1 MSVEATMWALRQKC
15 ATATEK
21 AVLLVVA
28 NYAGADGMCWPGQ
41 ATVAAQACCSIKT
54 VERCLARF
62 EELGWILRTRRYREG
77 GYRTSDLIEL
87 PQDAAPEPVKSL
99 SDRLSVR
106 PSEVPENDLTRHPD
120 QSYPT
125 SCPILPD
132 RVSEQEPLDEPLDE
146 QLGAAAAISRA
157 QASAENLGEDGWPLE
172 IAKAVDLLV
181 LMADTVRLDPRREPA
196 LRSTE
201 LLENWRGEGV
211 SFVDTVIPC
220 VMALSRQNGQPITA
234 WAHFEHWVEESHDCW
249 TAPL

>member
-1 MSVEATMWALRQKC
+1 MSVEATMWALRQRC

-62 EELGWILRTRRYREG
+62 EEFGWILRTRRYREG

-106 PSEVPENDLTRHPD
+106 PSAPPENDLTRHPD

-125 SCPILPD
+125 ACPILPD
-132 RVSEQEPLDEPLDE
+132 CVSEQEPLDE
-146 QLGAAAAISRA
+146 QLGTAAAISRA
-157 QASAENLGEDGWPLE
+157 QASAVNVAEDGWPLE
-172 IAKAVDLLV
+172 IAEAVDLLV

-196 LRSTE
+196 LRTTE
-201 LLENWRGEGV
+201 LLEKWRGEGV
-211 SFVDTVIPC
+211 SFVDTMIPC
-220 VMALSRQNGQPITA
+220 VMALSRQNGRPIND
-234 WAHFEHWVEESHDCW
+234 WAYFEHWVEESHECC